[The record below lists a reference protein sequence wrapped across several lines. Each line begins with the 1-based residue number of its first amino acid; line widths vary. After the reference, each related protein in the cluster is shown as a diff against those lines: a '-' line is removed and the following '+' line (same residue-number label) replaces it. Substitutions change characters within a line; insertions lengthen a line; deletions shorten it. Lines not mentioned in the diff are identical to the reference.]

1 MLSIIALP
9 NTGRVEESKL
19 TILDN
24 FNSVGVDGNGIET
37 ISINPQMRVLI
48 KLVGSVAAITK
59 TAKTAPI
66 AVSVTGSIFLFYSVK
81 IIFNPIAMVAIHR
94 RALNKGTRKQNS
106 NL

>member
-48 KLVGSVAAITK
+48 KLVGSVALD
-59 TAKTAPI
+59 P
-66 AVSVTGSIFLFYSVK
+66 FFYFIV
-81 IIFNPIAMVAIHR
+81 
-94 RALNKGTRKQNS
+94 
-106 NL
+106 